1 MGGGKNL
8 TVCHKAEEISLPEL
22 FKKRHKKS
30 PELRKPIEG
39 CASIQNKKTLEEQP
53 CQCAAGSEA
62 NGCKD
67 ALLDS
72 DHVLQCAQ
80 LRRRVLPNLKL
91 ERLFTEKGPCTI
103 DLAAPF
109 NKE

>member
-1 MGGGKNL
+1 MG
-8 TVCHKAEEISLPEL
+8 
-22 FKKRHKKS
+22 
-30 PELRKPIEG
+30 
-39 CASIQNKKTLEEQP
+39 
-53 CQCAAGSEA
+53 CAAGSEA

-67 ALLDS
+67 AQLDS

-109 NKE
+109 NKEMLSPGDPVNFNPPWRAASLVPPGRMLFMAGGAAAVLTAPGFQPSRF